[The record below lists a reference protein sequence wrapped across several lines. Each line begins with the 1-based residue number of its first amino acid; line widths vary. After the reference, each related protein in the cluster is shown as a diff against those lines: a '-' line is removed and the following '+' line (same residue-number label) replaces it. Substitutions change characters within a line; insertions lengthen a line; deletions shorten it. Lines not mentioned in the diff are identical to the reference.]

1 MVSFTVR
8 MRFAHE
14 DRAEITDVLENLT
27 AASRQEPG
35 CVTYVPHWCEDA
47 PDTVLIYEQ
56 YKDTAAH
63 EAHRSSPHFQKYAV
77 AGLYQRMRERE
88 VESLTAIA

>member
-1 MVSFTVR
+1 MVSFMVR
-8 MRFAHE
+8 MRFLSE
-14 DRAEITDVLENLT
+14 DRHEITDILHKLT

-35 CVTYVPHWCEDA
+35 CVTYVPHWVEDA

-56 YKDTAAH
+56 YLDSSAA
-63 EAHRSSPHFQKYAV
+63 EEHRHTPHFQEFAV
-77 AGLYQRMRERE
+77 AGLYQRMRERA